1 MREIL
6 ANCPLFAGLSDAER
20 DRALKMLDAR
30 EVRALRGTVLQRP
43 GEPVLRFG
51 IVLSGQVE
59 VSMEDMDGGR
69 VLMASVPAGDVY
81 AESMC
86 FLGVSSSPVTVTA
99 ALDSEVLLLS
109 ADVLHAGD
117 GKPDDADASLRQVLR
132 ERFTALLA
140 AKTLSLNGRIQSLC
154 RPHLREKLMT
164 FFAQCRREYGADIF
178 TLPMDRAALAAYLG
192 TDRSALS
199 RELSAMR
206 RAGLIDFYRSTFRI
220 L

>member
-1 MREIL
+1 MRDVWKM
-6 ANCPLFAGLSDAER
+6 CPLFAGLSESDGE
-20 DRALKMLDAR
+20 RALRLLDAR
-30 EVRALRGTVLQRP
+30 EVRALRGTILQRP
-43 GEPVLRFG
+43 GEPVARFG

-69 VLMASVPAGDVY
+69 VLMAAVPDGGVF

-86 FLGVSSSPVTVTA
+86 YLGTQSSPVTVTA
-99 ALDSEVLLLS
+99 ALDSEILLLS
-109 ADVLHAGD
+109 ADALRTGAS
-117 GKPDDADASLRQVLR
+117 DDPLTAALIG
-132 ERFTALLA
+132 RFTSLLA
-140 AKTLSLNGRIQSLC
+140 VKTLSLNDRIQSLC
-154 RPHLREKLMT
+154 RPRLREKLMT
-164 FFAQCRREYGADIF
+164 FFAQCRRGYGSDIF

-206 RAGLIDFYRSTFRI
+206 RDGLIDFYRGTFRI

>member
-1 MREIL
+1 MREVL
-6 ANCPLFAGLSDAER
+6 EKCPLFAGLSDEER
-20 DRALKMLDAR
+20 KRALSLLDAR
-30 EVRALRGTVLQRP
+30 AVRAVRGTVLQRP

-51 IVLSGQVE
+51 VVLSGQVE

-69 VLMASVPAGDVY
+69 VLMASVSPCGVF

-86 FLGVSSSPVTVTA
+86 FLGVSSSPVTVASAT
-99 ALDSEVLLLS
+99 DSELLLLS
-109 ADVLHAGD
+109 AAALHAEPEVGA
-117 GKPDDADASLRQVLR
+117 ADEPLRRVLS

-140 AKTLSLNGRIQSLC
+140 AKTLSLNDRIQAIC
-154 RPHLREKLMT
+154 RPRLREKLMT
-164 FFAQCRREYGADIF
+164 FFAQCRRDYGADIF
-178 TLPMDRAALAAYLG
+178 SLPMDRAALAAYLG

-206 RAGLIDFYRSTFRI
+206 RDGLIDFYRGTFRI